1 MSRER
6 NQSADV
12 QHTIVS
18 PNEAMDSYIGDLLC
32 FGNESELEDVSEPS
46 VTLEASAKPASVAAP
61 APEQLPNKRS
71 HIDPL
76 VSISNS
82 IKPGFS
88 LIPLISLDR
97 YQLDLLHPQRSLSA
111 SFVLLLW
118 GLHLLRMPIS
128 GRLRLTVFEYSRQRL
143 REYRL
148 LKEITQLPTAGGEC
162 NE

>member
-12 QHTIVS
+12 QHAMVS

-32 FGNESELEDVSEPS
+32 SGAEPELEDVSE
-46 VTLEASAKPASVAAP
+46 SAAAP
-61 APEQLPNKRS
+61 ETGSEQQPKKHS
-71 HIDPL
+71 SADPL

-88 LIPLISLDR
+88 LIPLIRLDR

-111 SFVLLLW
+111 SFILLLW

-148 LKEITQLPTAGGEC
+148 LKEITRLPTVGGEY
-162 NE
+162 NG